1 MKQQNRNTQYIDV
14 WDSIRKTTKKFTPL
28 EVFAL
33 LATKAYGHSLRQ
45 ISKIL
50 QITPTE
56 VKKSVAKLERAIKKD
71 LKSKGAN
78 LKRLTNVHGI
88 DNILELEPEDTDISG
103 DY

>member
-1 MKQQNRNTQYIDV
+1 MKPKEKSGQYIDI
-14 WDSIRKTTKKFTPL
+14 WDSISKTTKKFTPL

-50 QITPTE
+50 EVTPNE
-56 VKKSVAKLERAIKKD
+56 IKKTINKLERAIRKD

-78 LKRLTNVHGI
+78 LKLLTNVHGVEH
-88 DNILELEPEDTDISG
+88 ILEVEPEEIDTSG

>member
-1 MKQQNRNTQYIDV
+1 MKPKEKSGQYIDI
-14 WDSIRKTTKKFTPL
+14 WDSISKTTNKFTPL

-50 QITPTE
+50 EVTPNE
-56 VKKSVAKLERAIKKD
+56 IKKTINKLERAIRKD

-78 LKRLTNVHGI
+78 LKRLTNVHGVEH
-88 DNILELEPEDTDISG
+88 ILEVEPEEIDTSG